1 MIKLIIIYALVSLLL
16 SGCDERYRYP
26 CQDPNNWENKEC
38 KKPFCSGNG
47 TCPEDISHYL
57 KDSDKEKQKQPQQPQ
72 KNVKGN
78 CK

>member
-1 MIKLIIIYALVSLLL
+1 MKIIFAFVALLILV
-16 SGCDERYRYP
+16 GCEERYRYP
-26 CQDPNNWENKEC
+26 CQDPHNWNDERC

-57 KDSDKEKQKQPQQPQ
+57 KDGKGQPAHVP
-72 KNVKGN
+72 NENNKGG